1 MRYPITAL
9 IGAVLL
15 AGCGGGSSSDSATGG
30 TTVAPTYTAGVYND
44 ENQYKNYCASPRSG
58 KSPYTG
64 ETYPDRQGTLLHEQM
79 FLRSW
84 SQRTYLWYRELSDI
98 NPAGYASAAEYFDL
112 LKTSALSETGKAK
125 KDQFHF
131 SEPTSDYEQSNVSE
145 MVAGYGIQWS
155 IRASRPPRQVYVA
168 YAETGSPADTAGLT
182 RGDLV
187 LTVDGVDVVN
197 GDTQAVVNSINAGLF
212 PAKVNETHS
221 LSVRTQGGATKTVQ
235 LRSADVN
242 MPLVRNSQVL
252 TNSKGGKVGYVQF
265 NGFSAPAQANLIA
278 SVKQF
283 AQQGVQDV
291 VLDLR
296 YNGGGSLALS
306 SQLAYM
312 LSGPN
317 VVQGRLYNRLTFNDK
332 YPNTD
337 PVTGETLSPIPF
349 YTKEIDYN
357 AGKLLNTDLPTLTL
371 RRLYVLTTG
380 RTCSASEAL
389 VNGLRGVDMEV
400 LLIGETT
407 CGKPYGFYPTSNC
420 GTTYYTVQFKGSNAK
435 GYGDYSD
442 GLIPTSTPALNAEV
456 KGCKVTDD
464 FSQPLGSMSEGLL
477 AGALYHSANGSCPAV
492 QQAVTQATELASP
505 VPAAEQGL
513 AIKTSARPLQNE
525 AVIQPIN

>member
-1 MRYPITAL
+1 MRYPMTAL
-9 IGAVLL
+9 VWALL
-15 AGCGGGSSSDSATGG
+15 LTGCGGGSSNETANSGGSA
-30 TTVAPTYTAGVYND
+30 APTYTAGVYND
-44 ENQYKNYCASPRSG
+44 ENQYKNYCAAPRIG

-64 ETYPDRQGTLLHEQM
+64 ETYPDKQGSLLHEQL

-98 NPAGYASAAEYFDL
+98 NPAGYTSAEAYFDV
-112 LKTSALSETGKAK
+112 LKTSGLSESGAAK
-125 KDQFHF
+125 DKFHF

-145 MVAGYGIQWS
+145 VVAGYGVQWA
-155 IRASRPPRQVYVA
+155 IRAARPPRQVYVA
-168 YAETGSPADTAGLT
+168 YAEAGSPADVAGLA
-182 RGDLV
+182 RGDLI

-197 GDTQAVVNSINAGLF
+197 GNTSAIVDTINAGLF
-212 PAKVNETHS
+212 PAKLNETHT
-221 LSVRTQGGATKTVQ
+221 LSVRTQAGTTKSVQ
-235 LRSADVN
+235 LRSAEVT
-242 MPLVRNSQVL
+242 MRLVRNSQVL
-252 TNSKGGKVGYVQF
+252 LNSKGAKVGYVQF
-265 NGFSAPAQANLIA
+265 NGFSAPAQADLIA
-278 SVKQF
+278 SVQQF
-283 AQQGVQDV
+283 VQQGVQDV

-317 VVQGRLYNRLTFNDK
+317 VVQGRLYNKLTFNDK
-332 YPNTD
+332 YTSTD
-337 PVTGETLSPIPF
+337 PVTGAALSPIPF

-357 AGKLLNTDLPTLTL
+357 AGKLLSTDLPTLNI
-371 RRLYVLTTG
+371 RRLYVLATG

-442 GLIPTSTPALNAEV
+442 GLIPTPTPSRSSDV
-456 KGCKVTDD
+456 KGCKVNDD
-464 FSQPLGSMSEGLL
+464 FSQPLGSRDEGLL
-477 AGALYHSANGSCPAV
+477 ATALHHSAGDSCPAV
-492 QQAVTQATELASP
+492 ALAAP
-505 VPAAEQGL
+505 MQVAPLPDETQGL
-513 AIKTSARPLQNE
+513 SIQTDKRLLQDE
-525 AVIQPIN
+525 AVIQSIH

>member
-9 IGAVLL
+9 FCAVML
-15 AGCGGGSSSDSATGG
+15 AGCGGGGSSGDAATGG

-44 ENQYKNYCASPRSG
+44 ENQYKNYCANPRSG

-98 NPAGYASAAEYFDL
+98 NPAGYTSAVAYFDV
-112 LKTSALSETGKAK
+112 LKTTALSESGKAK
-125 KDQFHF
+125 KDKFHF

-145 MVAGYGIQWS
+145 VVAGYGIQWA
-155 IRASRPPRQVYVA
+155 IRDALPPRQVYVA
-168 YAETGSPADTAGLT
+168 YAETGSPAEAAGLT

-187 LTVDGVDVVN
+187 LTVDGADVVN
-197 GDTQAVVNSINAGLF
+197 GDTAAIVDTINAGLF
-212 PAKVNETHS
+212 PNALNETHT

-235 LRSADVN
+235 LRSADVT
-242 MPLVRNSQVL
+242 MRLVRNSQVV

-265 NGFSAPAQANLIA
+265 NGFSAPAQADLIA

-283 AQQGVQDV
+283 TQQGVQDV

-332 YPNTD
+332 YTNTD
-337 PVTGETLSPIPF
+337 PVTGQSLSPIPF

-357 AGKLLNTDLPTLTL
+357 AGKLLDTDLPTLTL

-400 LLIGETT
+400 MLVGETT
-407 CGKPYGFYPTSNC
+407 CGKPYGFYPTDNC

-442 GLIPTSTPALNAEV
+442 GLTPTASPVLNAEV
-456 KGCKVTDD
+456 QGCKVTDD
-464 FSQPLGSMSEGLL
+464 FSQPLGSVSEGLL
-477 AGALYHSANGSCPAV
+477 AGALYHSANGSCPVVA
-492 QQAVTQATELASP
+492 QAT
-505 VPAAEQGL
+505 VQAAPLQSEKSGL
-513 AIKTSARPLQNE
+513 AIKTAQRPLQNE